1 MTAEL
6 VDLLLETTL
15 AISVA
20 ASAVLL
26 LRRPFRRLIGAR
38 SAYALW
44 LLLPA
49 AGVAVLLPARR
60 VVLELPLDVPVP
72 QATAATLAHAAVEA
86 PFDAAPWLLALW
98 IAGALALALGLTWQQ
113 RRFRRALGKLRV
125 RSDGSLQ
132 AENADAGPVVIGLW
146 RSRIVLPADFDSRY
160 SELERDLVLRHERA
174 HLLRRD
180 PLANLV
186 AAALRC
192 VYWFNPLLHYAVGR
206 FRFDQE
212 LAVDA
217 TVLAQRPEARRSYA
231 DAMLKTQLML
241 EQPLLGCHWQSAHPL
256 KERIAMLK
264 HPLPGATRLAAG
276 FALAFAL
283 SMTTAYMAWA
293 SQPAQTVASEA
304 SAEQGVAEVH
314 LIRDGKRVKSARFSG
329 AIGAQLS
336 IADGD
341 LSLRFQFDEL
351 AADTVLISG
360 QLTQGAEVLGNPIL
374 RIKRGSN
381 GVIGIGEMR
390 EDGMPTLG
398 AEYVVPA
405 VPASGNQADQASVV
419 DAAQPAEE
427 LSDERRMKPP
437 RYPAGALKR
446 GAQGKVVLNVKIG
459 RDGKALEAELDPEQS
474 TPNIDPELVAAAREA
489 AMNWNFTP
497 GTDDKGEAIESW
509 AAVPVTFSLSEK
521 KEAGQSVE
529 SSSLPLPQP
538 PGRLVAAED
547 ASGPLPTYN
556 RIVPPKY
563 PKAAIDE
570 KREGKVLLR
579 VLVGSDGGVQQVE
592 VEASSGSADL
602 DAAAV
607 ATLRKW
613 KFNAAHDG
621 YKPVAA
627 WVGVPIDFSLNEGD
641 SAPAAQTSGALDEI
655 YVRPAA
661 TQASSPAAW
670 SSPPVGRWL
679 DQLSLPTNAN
689 FTLKLTDVSE
699 GGDEC

>member
-192 VYWFNPLLHYAVGR
+192 VYWFNPLLHPTPWAASASN
-206 FRFDQE
+206 QE

-231 DAMLKTQLML
+231 DAMLKTQLMF
-241 EQPLLGCHWQSAHPL
+241 EPPPLGCHWQSAHPL

-264 HPLPGATRLAAG
+264 HP
-276 FALAFAL
+276 
-283 SMTTAYMAWA
+283 
-293 SQPAQTVASEA
+293 
-304 SAEQGVAEVH
+304 
-314 LIRDGKRVKSARFSG
+314 SARC
-329 AIGAQLS
+329 
-336 IADGD
+336 
-341 LSLRFQFDEL
+341 
-351 AADTVLISG
+351 DTTGRRIRACVRTVDDNRLHG
-360 QLTQGAEVLGNPIL
+360 LG
-374 RIKRGSN
+374 
-381 GVIGIGEMR
+381 
-390 EDGMPTLG
+390 
-398 AEYVVPA
+398 
-405 VPASGNQADQASVV
+405 
-419 DAAQPAEE
+419 
-427 LSDERRMKPP
+427 
-437 RYPAGALKR
+437 
-446 GAQGKVVLNVKIG
+446 
-459 RDGKALEAELDPEQS
+459 
-474 TPNIDPELVAAAREA
+474 
-489 AMNWNFTP
+489 
-497 GTDDKGEAIESW
+497 
-509 AAVPVTFSLSEK
+509 
-521 KEAGQSVE
+521 
-529 SSSLPLPQP
+529 
-538 PGRLVAAED
+538 
-547 ASGPLPTYN
+547 
-556 RIVPPKY
+556 
-563 PKAAIDE
+563 
-570 KREGKVLLR
+570 
-579 VLVGSDGGVQQVE
+579 
-592 VEASSGSADL
+592 
-602 DAAAV
+602 
-607 ATLRKW
+607 
-613 KFNAAHDG
+613 
-621 YKPVAA
+621 
-627 WVGVPIDFSLNEGD
+627 
-641 SAPAAQTSGALDEI
+641 
-655 YVRPAA
+655 
-661 TQASSPAAW
+661 
-670 SSPPVGRWL
+670 
-679 DQLSLPTNAN
+679 
-689 FTLKLTDVSE
+689 
-699 GGDEC
+699 